1 MRRIINLSLVSAWA
15 LLLPTGLCV
24 LPVSA
29 FAQPE
34 AVEPVESPPKVPVSV
49 AREISQADEVII
61 TEEGERK
68 TFEYK
73 VNGQL
78 RVIRVIPA
86 VGPEYYLY
94 PEDQSLEAGIDQSDS
109 LLVRWKILEF

>member
-1 MRRIINLSLVSAWA
+1 M
-15 LLLPTGLCV
+15 
-24 LPVSA
+24 
-29 FAQPE
+29 
-34 AVEPVESPPKVPVSV
+34 EPVESAPRVPASV

-61 TEEGERK
+61 TEQGERK

-73 VNGQL
+73 VNGRL